1 MMRLLLFRE
10 QLKSLYGKYEKWM
23 TPLLKAV
30 VAFAALFLMSRNVGF
45 RAVMANP
52 FVNGVLALFCGLLPW
67 GAVTFVCGAVLLIH
81 LSALSIEIVIG
92 VAAILILMFLVYYVF
107 LPGNSVLLLLVPV
120 LFYLKVPYIIPICV
134 GLCCGMTSVIPVS
147 FGVILS
153 YILRFVQINASLLK
167 ENSDLSI
174 LQRYTQLIDYLRDSK
189 AMWLMLGV
197 FCVVTVVVYLLRRS
211 SMDRA
216 WQIAIS
222 SGSAVMVAG
231 MLGGIYFLNI
241 TSLSVLWV
249 ILGTVLSAVISFGI
263 EFFIF
268 AVDYSRTEYTQF
280 EDDEYYY
287 YVKAVP
293 KISVTQPEVTV
304 KKINRQKRRR
314 GDGKRGARQQENTVD
329 KNKTVPEARIFDDDK

>member
-1 MMRLLLFRE
+1 
-10 QLKSLYGKYEKWM
+10 
-23 TPLLKAV
+23 
-30 VAFAALFLMSRNVGF
+30 
-45 RAVMANP
+45 
-52 FVNGVLALFCGLLPW
+52 
-67 GAVTFVCGAVLLIH
+67 
-81 LSALSIEIVIG
+81 
-92 VAAILILMFLVYYVF
+92 
-107 LPGNSVLLLLVPV
+107 
-120 LFYLKVPYIIPICV
+120 
-134 GLCCGMTSVIPVS
+134 
-147 FGVILS
+147 
-153 YILRFVQINASLLK
+153 
-167 ENSDLSI
+167 
-174 LQRYTQLIDYLRDSK
+174 
-189 AMWLMLGV
+189 MWLMLGV